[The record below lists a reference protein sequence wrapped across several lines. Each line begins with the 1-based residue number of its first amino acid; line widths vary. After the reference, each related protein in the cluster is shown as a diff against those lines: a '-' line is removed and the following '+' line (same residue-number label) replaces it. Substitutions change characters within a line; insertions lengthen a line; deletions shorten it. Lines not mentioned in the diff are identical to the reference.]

1 MRKDAS
7 DMQRPRLGGQVGPM
21 SADRAG
27 EPTARAVGV
36 WLAVFAGIGGLGLGA
51 AHLLAAQDAST
62 AAVVMRLIA
71 LVASC
76 GWVVLGVF
84 WMASD
89 RAPVRAAIPCLIAL
103 VGGAAAAEGAAAV
116 AGVGVGIAV
125 LALAVAAGVRVTWQA
140 FRAAAQRRWWGVGVI
155 ATLGVSAVVWFLVR
169 HNWLVAA
176 TGLTG
181 ITAMAIG
188 CMLGIV
194 GIRLLLRG
202 GTGIGGVART
212 VVDEALRM
220 RAALVLV
227 VLLILVIP
235 TLPLVLDHSER
246 LEYRVQFFLSWALGG
261 TGLILSL
268 MTIFL
273 ACGSVCGDIESNRI
287 HLVLAKP
294 LARWEYLVGKW
305 VGLSLFNLLLVGIA
319 GAGTYTFVRV
329 LARTF
334 ATDEADRLAI
344 DHQVLT
350 ARALV
355 GPRHDRPLDYEA
367 GIEAAIARLEQ
378 DDPDGFARN
387 APAARRRI
395 RMEFDYA
402 WHTVTPDMVST
413 FVFEGLDPAR
423 DEPVVQLQLKPRAH
437 NVEVDLADVRF
448 ALWLNDRPWPL
459 RDGEHVEQTLPSLAR
474 HVLDV
479 PTEHID
485 EHGVLRVTFAN
496 RNLVPAGET
505 QPTAITFKPGDGL
518 AVLYRTGGFD
528 GNFLRCLGIVW
539 IKLLL
544 VAAAGVAAAAFLGF
558 PTAILATLVI
568 YFGALGGT
576 FLRDSLGI
584 YNVVGDSF
592 LAEVG
597 ERLQAAMQLLFE
609 LRLYEACRML
619 FGFVTDVTLRCLPAF
634 GDYDAVSLLTTGMR
648 IETGAVLSCLLV
660 IGIAYPS
667 LLGVGGW
674 LVFDRR
680 DLVRP
685 ST

>member
-1 MRKDAS
+1 MGRIVVSEDPAAAAIRS
-7 DMQRPRLGGQVGPM
+7 EDRPGTLTGAGVG
-21 SADRAG
+21 
-27 EPTARAVGV
+27 T
-36 WLAVFAGIGGLGLGA
+36 WLAVLAGIGGIGLGA
-51 AHLLAAQDAST
+51 AHLLDAQGATTSAVGVRLAAL
-62 AAVVMRLIA
+62 AAAAAWTV
-71 LVASC
+71 
-76 GWVVLGVF
+76 GGVF
-84 WMASD
+84 WLASG
-89 RAPVRAAIPCLIAL
+89 RSPWRLATPCLIAGVSGL
-103 VGGAAAAEGAAAV
+103 VSAEAAAAF
-116 AGVGVGIAV
+116 AGVG
-125 LALAVAAGVRVTWQA
+125 AGVAILAATVAVSLRIVWRA
-140 FRAAAQRRWWGVGVI
+140 FRSIPPRRPFAIGAI
-155 ATLGVSAVVWFLVR
+155 ATLGTAFVVWFLVR
-169 HNWLVAA
+169 HGWLVAA

-181 ITAMAIG
+181 IAAMTLG
-188 CMLGIV
+188 CCLGVV
-194 GIRLLLRG
+194 GIRAFLGG
-202 GTGIGGVART
+202 GTGISGVART

-235 TLPLVLDHSER
+235 TLPLVLDHTER
-246 LEYRVQFFLSWALGG
+246 LEYRVQFFLNWALGG

-305 VGLSLFNLLLVGIA
+305 VGLALFNLLLVGVA

-329 LARTF
+329 LAGTF
-334 ATDEADRLAI
+334 ATDEADRVAI

-350 ARALV
+350 ARAVV
-355 GPRHDRPLDYEA
+355 GPRHDHPQDYES
-367 GIEAAIARLEQ
+367 GIEAAIARLER

-413 FVFEGLDPAR
+413 FVFEGLAPAR
-423 DEPVVQLQLKPRAH
+423 EEPFVQLQLKPRAH
-437 NVEVDLADVRF
+437 NVDVDLADVRF
-448 ALWLNDRPWPL
+448 AIWLNERPWPL
-459 RDGEHVEQTLPSLAR
+459 RDGEHVEQTLASFAR

-479 PTEHID
+479 PTEYID
-485 EHGVLRVTFAN
+485 EAGTLRVTFAN
-496 RNLVPAGET
+496 RNLVPPGET
-505 QPTAITFKPGDGL
+505 QPTAIAFKPGDGL

-528 GNFLRCLGIVW
+528 GNFLRCLAIIW
-539 IKLLL
+539 LKLLL
-544 VAAAGVAAAAFLGF
+544 VAAAGVATAAFLGF
-558 PTAILATLVI
+558 PTAILASLVI
-568 YFGALGGT
+568 YFGALGAT
-576 FLRDSLGI
+576 FLRDSLGV

-592 LAEVG
+592 LAEGV
-597 ERLQAAMQLLFE
+597 ERLRAAADLAGQA
-609 LRLYEACRML
+609 RLYEAGRML

-648 IETGAVLSCLLV
+648 IETSAVLWCLLG
-660 IGIAYPS
+660 IGITYPI

-674 LVFDRR
+674 LVFERR

>member
-1 MRKDAS
+1 MIGD
-7 DMQRPRLGGQVGPM
+7 RPGVLSPG
-21 SADRAG
+21 
-27 EPTARAVGV
+27 AVGT
-36 WLAVFAGIGGLGLGA
+36 WLAVVAGIVGIGLGA
-51 AHLLAAQDAST
+51 AQLLAAQEATT
-62 AAVVMRLIA
+62 AAVVVRLIA
-71 LVASC
+71 LGAGC
-76 GWVVLGVF
+76 TWVVMGVF
-84 WMASD
+84 WSAD
-89 RAPVRAAIPCLIAL
+89 THAPLRTAIPCIVAL
-103 VGGAAAAEGAAAV
+103 LGGCAAAEAATAV
-116 AGVGVGIAV
+116 AGVGAGVAV
-125 LALAVAAGVRVTWQA
+125 LAVAIAAGVRVAWRA
-140 FRAAAQRRWWGVGVI
+140 FRASTERRGWGVGVI

-169 HNWLVAA
+169 HDWLVAA

-305 VGLSLFNLLLVGIA
+305 VGLALFNLLLVGIA

-334 ATDEADRLAI
+334 ATDEADRAAI

-355 GPRHDRPLDYEA
+355 GPRHDRPRDYEA
-367 GIEAAIARLEQ
+367 GIDAAIARLEQ
-378 DDPDGFARN
+378 DDPDGFARD
-387 APAARRRI
+387 AASARRRI

-413 FVFEGLDPAR
+413 FVFDGLQPAR
-423 DEPVVQLQLKPRAH
+423 GEPVVQLQLKPRAH

-448 ALWLNDRPWPL
+448 AIWLNDRPWPL

-496 RNLVPAGET
+496 RNLVPPGET

-518 AVLYRTGGFD
+518 AILYRTGGFD
-528 GNFLRCLGIVW
+528 ENFLRCLAIVW

-584 YNVVGDSF
+584 YNVVGDSY
-592 LAEVG
+592 LGEVG
-597 ERLQAAMQLLFE
+597 ARLQAAVRLASE
-609 LRLYEACRML
+609 LRLYEAGRML

-648 IETGAVLSCLLV
+648 IETGAVLGCLLV
-660 IGIAYPS
+660 IGIAYPT